1 MLRWFEDGGNNGD
14 VVISSRVRLARNI
27 KGYNFSYKM
36 TPEDEK
42 RLVKDVYTRLKDIS
56 PVNGYNSYN
65 FDYLDEYQKM
75 GMKERHVISRYLE
88 KQDVA
93 AGFVAPDEDI
103 SIMIN
108 EEDHIRIQAFAS
120 GMNMDK
126 AYTLAD
132 KMDDVIGVV
141 VEYSYDSQFGY
152 LTTLPSNA
160 GTGMRASYM
169 LHLPALAGNDKIAG
183 LIPEVGRFGLVLR
196 AMEGDNN
203 RAMGDIYQ
211 LTNLVTLGKSE
222 KEIIDNLDNIAEQ
235 IVDQERNYRNQYISK
250 RKMTALDMVY
260 RSYGVLKY
268 ARKVTLNDG
277 ELLLSQIRFGLASG
291 LIKADGFD
299 ESNVYQL
306 MIGIHPANLLMI
318 SNKDMDE
325 EDLEVARADFI
336 REHLPT
342 IH

>member
-141 VEYSYDSQFGY
+141 VEYS
-152 LTTLPSNA
+152 
-160 GTGMRASYM
+160 
-169 LHLPALAGNDKIAG
+169 
-183 LIPEVGRFGLVLR
+183 
-196 AMEGDNN
+196 
-203 RAMGDIYQ
+203 
-211 LTNLVTLGKSE
+211 
-222 KEIIDNLDNIAEQ
+222 
-235 IVDQERNYRNQYISK
+235 
-250 RKMTALDMVY
+250 
-260 RSYGVLKY
+260 
-268 ARKVTLNDG
+268 
-277 ELLLSQIRFGLASG
+277 
-291 LIKADGFD
+291 
-299 ESNVYQL
+299 
-306 MIGIHPANLLMI
+306 
-318 SNKDMDE
+318 
-325 EDLEVARADFI
+325 
-336 REHLPT
+336 
-342 IH
+342 